1 MFRCFCM
8 IFIFISLLI
17 SCNEENSDVNKE
29 KLNDC
34 DQILILAEDCMGL
47 HRGALAYVES
57 CGNLSLDQ
65 LESYNTCDDLLNY
78 LGLSK

>member
-1 MFRCFCM
+1 MFRYFCM

-17 SCNEENSDVNKE
+17 SCSEENSDVNKE